1 MKALETI
8 VATAVIV
15 FALTTVAMA
24 GARHVGSSFTA
35 RSQTVPSDRKGR
47 RGTTGD
53 STRRIP
59 AGRSVMK
66 RVWSKTGAFAT
77 GALATVL
84 VVVLLMA
91 TGVLPVKTE
100 RTTVVRENA
109 AATAAAATMV
119 AMTGAGMTPAKIYD
133 KYSAGVVE
141 VLATFKN
148 VSSATPYGA
157 NSSSAQALGSGFV
170 VAADGA
176 ILTNAHVVSNNG
188 ATADSVKVVF
198 KTQSSSGTDTT
209 TVAATVV
216 GVDETSDV
224 ALLKVDPAKAPAL
237 DPLPL
242 GDSSAVQ
249 VGEAVVAIGNP
260 LGYDFS
266 VTSGIV
272 SATNRNLQ
280 SPNGS
285 VIPDGI
291 QTDAAINEGNSG
303 GPLIDA
309 SGKVIGINEQI
320 ASQSGGNQGLG
331 FAVPINTAVSA
342 MKQLRATGKVTY
354 AYLGVEG
361 QTITS
366 DIAGAL
372 GLSQNKGVL
381 VAAINDGSP
390 AAKAGIKGG
399 SRQTDLQGQLYVVG
413 GDVITAMDGET
424 LAGMDELAAAIMKHK
439 PGDTVTLTVVSGG
452 KTRDVKIT
460 LVERPSSN

>member
-1 MKALETI
+1 MKNLWSSRWA
-8 VATAVIV
+8 VAAGSAV
-15 FALTTVAMA
+15 
-24 GARHVGSSFTA
+24 
-35 RSQTVPSDRKGR
+35 
-47 RGTTGD
+47 
-53 STRRIP
+53 
-59 AGRSVMK
+59 
-66 RVWSKTGAFAT
+66 
-77 GALATVL
+77 TVL
-84 VVVLLMA
+84 VIVALMA

-100 RTTVVRENA
+100 TTTVVREKA
-109 AATAAAATMV
+109 AATAAATTTV
-119 AMTGAGMTPAKIYD
+119 ALTSADMTPTQIYD
-133 KYSAGVVE
+133 RYSAGVVE
-141 VLATFKN
+141 VLSTFN
-148 VSSATPYGA
+148 TVASMSPYGQS
-157 NSSSAQALGSGFV
+157 SSSAQALGSGFV
-170 VAADGA
+170 VSTDGF

-188 ATADSVKVVF
+188 VRADSVKVVF
-198 KTQSSSGTDTT
+198 KTQSNSGTDTT
-209 TVAATVV
+209 TVLATVV

-309 SGKVIGINEQI
+309 TGHVIGINEQI

-331 FAVPINTAVSA
+331 FAVPINTAASV
-342 MKQLRATGKVTY
+342 MKQLQATGKVTY
-354 AYLGVEG
+354 AYLGVQG

-372 GLSQNKGVL
+372 GLKQTQGVL
-381 VAAINDGSP
+381 VAVVSDGSP

-399 SRQTDLQGQLYVVG
+399 TQQSDLQGQLYVVG
-413 GDVITAMDGET
+413 GDVITAMDGQKI
-424 LAGMDELAAAIMKHK
+424 ASMDELAAAILEHR

-452 KTRDVKIT
+452 KTKDVQVT
-460 LVERPSSN
+460 LAERPSSS

>member
-1 MKALETI
+1 
-8 VATAVIV
+8 
-15 FALTTVAMA
+15 
-24 GARHVGSSFTA
+24 
-35 RSQTVPSDRKGR
+35 
-47 RGTTGD
+47 
-53 STRRIP
+53 
-59 AGRSVMK
+59 MK
-66 RVWSKTGAFAT
+66 RLWSNRWAVASGSAVTML
-77 GALATVL
+77 ALVA
-84 VVVLLMA
+84 LMA

-100 RTTVVRENA
+100 TTTVVREKS
-109 AATAAAATMV
+109 AATAAATTTV
-119 AMTGAGMTPAKIYD
+119 ALTSTDMTPAQIYD

-141 VLATFKN
+141 VLSTFNN
-148 VSSATPYGA
+148 VSSTSPYGQS
-157 NSSSAQALGSGFV
+157 SSSAQALGSGFV
-170 VAADGA
+170 VSTDGS
-176 ILTNAHVVSNNG
+176 ILTNAHVVSDNG
-188 ATADSVKVVF
+188 TTADSVKVVF
-198 KTQSSSGTDTT
+198 KTQDGSDTT

-285 VIPDGI
+285 VIPNGI

-309 SGKVIGINEQI
+309 SGHVIGINEQI

-331 FAVPINTAVSA
+331 FAVPINTAVNV
-342 MKQLRATGKVTY
+342 MKQLEATGEVTY
-354 AYLGVEG
+354 VYLGVQG

-372 GLSQNKGVL
+372 GLSQNEGVL
-381 VAAINDGSP
+381 VAAISDGSP

-399 SRQTDLQGQLYVVG
+399 SQQTDLQGQLYVVG

-424 LAGMDELAAAIMKHK
+424 LAGMDELGAAIMKHK

-452 KTRDVKIT
+452 KTRT
-460 LVERPSSN
+460 

>member
-1 MKALETI
+1 
-8 VATAVIV
+8 V
-15 FALTTVAMA
+15 
-24 GARHVGSSFTA
+24 
-35 RSQTVPSDRKGR
+35 
-47 RGTTGD
+47 
-53 STRRIP
+53 
-59 AGRSVMK
+59 K
-66 RVWSKTGAFAT
+66 RLWSNRW
-77 GALATVL
+77 ALATGSAVTVL
-84 VVVLLMA
+84 VIVALMA

-100 RTTVVRENA
+100 KTTLVREKS
-109 AATAAAATMV
+109 AATAAATTTV
-119 AMTGAGMTPAKIYD
+119 ALTGTSMTPAEIYD

-141 VLATFKN
+141 VLATFDN
-148 VSSATPYGA
+148 VASTSPYGQSSA
-157 NSSSAQALGSGFV
+157 SAQALGSGFV
-170 VAADGA
+170 VAPDGS
-176 ILTNAHVVSNNG
+176 ILTNAHVVSDNG
-188 ATADSVKVVF
+188 TTADSVKVVF
-198 KTQSSSGTDTT
+198 KTQDGSDTT
-209 TVAATVV
+209 TVAATIV

-237 DPLPL
+237 DPVPL

-309 SGKVIGINEQI
+309 SGQVVGINEQI

-331 FAVPINTAVSA
+331 FAVPINTAVSV
-342 MKQLRATGKVTY
+342 MKQLQATGKVTY
-354 AYLGVEG
+354 AYLGVQG

-372 GLSQNKGVL
+372 GLSQNEGVL
-381 VAAINDGSP
+381 VAAVSDGSP

-399 SRQTDLQGQLYVVG
+399 SQHTDLQGQLYVVG
-413 GDVITAMDGET
+413 GDVITAVDGET
-424 LAGMDELAAAIMKHK
+424 LSGMEELGAAITKHK

-452 KTRDVKIT
+452 KTSAVKVT
-460 LVERPSSN
+460 LVERPSPN